1 MYRTMQLGDIT
12 DYTEISDWTYILL
25 AILII
30 DLIVLFL
37 TRYFPDLLG
46 KNLNVWYER
55 FGLNAVIS
63 DVFIIAIGFALAR
76 YAYKYFQP
84 VNFDGFHLWMFL
96 GLLVGIQA
104 LHDIFF
110 YLFVIKPIP
119 KGHNRMMDV
128 FKDYAASG
136 GGKIIVADAAMM
148 VGSAFIAMMLKE
160 APPHITALIGLFSIY
175 TLPYILETTNKYSFI
190 E

>member
-1 MYRTMQLGDIT
+1 MLLGDIT
-12 DYTEISDWTYILL
+12 DYANIGDWSYILL
-25 AILII
+25 AILIV

-37 TRYFPDLLG
+37 ARYLPDFLG
-46 KNLNVWYER
+46 RNLNVWYDR
-55 FGLNAVIS
+55 FGLSAVIS

-84 VNFDGFHLWMFL
+84 VQYDGFNLWLFL
-96 GLLVGIQA
+96 ALLVGIQV

-110 YLFVIKPIP
+110 YVAVILPIP

-136 GGKIIVADAAMM
+136 GGKIIAADAAM
-148 VGSAFIAMMLKE
+148 VVASAIFAMILKE
-160 APPHITALIGLFSIY
+160 TPADIVTLIGLFSIY
-175 TLPYILETTNKYSFI
+175 TLPYILETTNKYSLD
-190 E
+190 

>member
-1 MYRTMQLGDIT
+1 MQLGDIT
-12 DYTEISDWTYILL
+12 DYTDMGDWVYILL

-37 TRYFPDLLG
+37 TRYFPDFLG
-46 KNLNVWYER
+46 RNLNIWYEK
-55 FGLNAVIS
+55 FGLSAVIS

-84 VNFDGFHLWMFL
+84 IAYDGFNLPLFI

-128 FKDYAASG
+128 FKDYAQSG

-148 VGSAFIAMMLKE
+148 VGSAFLAMIFKE
-160 APPHITALIGLFSIY
+160 APPHLVALTGLFSIY
-175 TLPYILETTNKYSFI
+175 TLPYILETTNKYSLFD
-190 E
+190 

>member
-1 MYRTMQLGDIT
+1 MLLGDIT
-12 DYTEISDWTYILL
+12 DYAEIGDWSYILL
-25 AILII
+25 AILIV

-37 TRYFPDLLG
+37 TKYFPDMLG
-46 KNLNVWYER
+46 KSLNIWYET
-55 FGLNAVIS
+55 FGLTAVIS

-76 YAYKYFQP
+76 YAYKYFEP
-84 VNFDGFHLWMFL
+84 IAYDGFNLALFL

-128 FKDYAASG
+128 FKDYAASA
-136 GGKIIVADAAMM
+136 GGKIIVADAAM
-148 VGSAFIAMMLKE
+148 VVASAFLAMVLKE
-160 APPHITALIGLFSIY
+160 TPAPTTILIGLFSVY
-175 TLPYILETTNKYSFI
+175 TLPYILETTNLYSL
-190 E
+190 

>member
-1 MYRTMQLGDIT
+1 MQLGDIT
-12 DYTEISDWTYILL
+12 DPKEIGDWAYILL

-37 TRYFPDLLG
+37 TKYYPDLLG
-46 KNLNVWYER
+46 KQLNIWYEK
-55 FGLNAVIS
+55 FGFMAVVA

-76 YAYKYFQP
+76 YAYKYFQA
-84 VNFDGFHLWMFL
+84 VEIDGFNLWLFL
-96 GLLVGIQA
+96 ALLLGIQL

-119 KGHNRMMDV
+119 RGHNRMMDV

-136 GGKIIVADAAMM
+136 GGKILVADAAMM
-148 VGSAFIAMMLKE
+148 VGSALIAMVLKE
-160 APPHITALIGLFSIY
+160 APAHLTAFVGLFAVY
-175 TLPYILETTNKYSFI
+175 TLPYILETTNKYSLFD
-190 E
+190 

>member
-1 MYRTMQLGDIT
+1 MQLGDIT
-12 DYTEISDWTYILL
+12 DPKEIGDWTYILL

-37 TRYFPDLLG
+37 TKYFPDLLG
-46 KNLNVWYER
+46 KSLNVWYEQ
-55 FGLNAVIS
+55 FGFMAVVA

-84 VNFDGFHLWMFL
+84 VEIDGFSLWLFL
-96 GLLVGIQA
+96 GLLVGIQF

-119 KGHNRMMDV
+119 RGHNRMMDV

-136 GGKIIVADAAMM
+136 GGKILVADAAMM
-148 VGSAFIAMMLKE
+148 VGSALIAMVLKE
-160 APPHITALIGLFSIY
+160 APAHVTALVGLFAVY
-175 TLPYILETTNKYSFI
+175 TLPYILETKNKYSLF

>member
-1 MYRTMQLGDIT
+1 MLLGDIT
-12 DYTEISDWTYILL
+12 DYTNIGDWSYILL

-46 KNLNVWYER
+46 KSLNVWYER
-55 FGLNAVIS
+55 FGLNAVLS

-84 VNFDGFHLWMFL
+84 VSYDGFNLWLFL

-128 FKDYAASG
+128 FKDYAASA

-148 VGSAFIAMMLKE
+148 LGSAFLAMMFKE
-160 APPHITALIGLFSIY
+160 MPADIVTLIGLFSIY
-175 TLPYILETTNKYSFI
+175 TLPYILETTNKYSFHD
-190 E
+190 

>member
-1 MYRTMQLGDIT
+1 MILGDIT
-12 DYTEISDWTYILL
+12 DYTNIGDWSYILL

-37 TRYFPDLLG
+37 TRYFPDFLG

-55 FGLNAVIS
+55 FGLSAVIS

-76 YAYKYFQP
+76 YAYKYFVPDSYDQF
-84 VNFDGFHLWMFL
+84 NLWLFL

-104 LHDIFF
+104 VHDIFF

-119 KGHNRMMDV
+119 RGHNRMMDV
-128 FKDYAASG
+128 FKDYADSG
-136 GGKIIVADAAMM
+136 GGKIILADAAMM
-148 VGSAFIAMMLKE
+148 VGSAFLAMTFKE
-160 APPHITALIGLFSIY
+160 APAHITALIGLFSIY
-175 TLPYILETTNKYSFI
+175 TLPYILETTNKYSLFD
-190 E
+190 

>member
-1 MYRTMQLGDIT
+1 MQLGDIT

-25 AILII
+25 AILIVDI
-30 DLIVLFL
+30 VVLFL
-37 TRYFPDLLG
+37 TRYFPDWLG
-46 KNLNVWYER
+46 KNLNIWYEK
-55 FGLNAVIS
+55 FGLSAVIS

-84 VNFDGFHLWMFL
+84 VNYDTFNIWLFL
-96 GLLVGIQA
+96 GLLTGIQVI
-104 LHDIFF
+104 HDIFF

-136 GGKIIVADAAMM
+136 GGKIIVADAAM
-148 VGSAFIAMMLKE
+148 VLASAGIAMALKE
-160 APPHITALIGLFSIY
+160 IPAHYTALIGLGSIY
-175 TLPYILETTNKYSFI
+175 TLPYILETTNKYSIFD
-190 E
+190 